1 MATISRS
8 GVEINKELSGAGSAR
23 DEPRVELCALEQ
35 EISAGAG
42 RGKGGDRD
50 ARLLELCASHSAIEE
65 EILILSESLKEEPE
79 RLETL
84 CTKQGAVMKEVV
96 LTPALTIVGVAVKL
110 NLWRQTQLTYLDENT
125 VLWDSLA
132 EDLFLLSGV
141 AVTKFYPE
149 TWVPN
154 TL

>member
-1 MATISRS
+1 LSKKFPLVLGGVKAAT
-8 GVEINKELSGAGSAR
+8 ETLACWN
-23 DEPRVELCALEQ
+23 CAPPIL
-35 EISAGAG
+35 
-42 RGKGGDRD
+42 
-50 ARLLELCASHSAIEE
+50 AIEE
-65 EILILSESLKEEPE
+65 KILILSESLKEEPE

-110 NLWRQTQLTYLDENT
+110 NLWRQTQLTYLDEND

-149 TWVPN
+149 TWAPN